1 MSIELKIRYI
11 PAGVAL
17 LAGAITCLIC
27 IMRGYDVIYSLE
39 TLLLVLLIFT
49 FIGIKSQQVIINIM
63 HEQQIMEM
71 EKIRRVEF
79 LEAERLR
86 KIQEGEDEEEEEE
99 YDEDSDER
107 EDDDQE

>member
-1 MSIELKIRYI
+1 
-11 PAGVAL
+11 
-17 LAGAITCLIC
+17 
-27 IMRGYDVIYSLE
+27 
-39 TLLLVLLIFT
+39 
-49 FIGIKSQQVIINIM
+49 M

>member
-1 MSIELKIRYI
+1 MKIRYI

-27 IMRGYDVIYSLE
+27 IMRGYDVTYSLE

-86 KIQEGEDEEEEEE
+86 KLQEGEDEEEEEE